1 MKTWLVVAIIAG
13 VGVVGVIAY
22 QQYLKQQQ
30 NAANEAQYGL
40 STAQLN
46 TTLPGTVNT
55 VQQVI
60 TNPVQAAFENVFS
73 LQNLLL
79 HVFPDRK
86 SVV

>member
-60 TNPVQAAFENVFS
+60 TNPVQAAFENAFS

-79 HVFPDRK
+79 HVFP
-86 SVV
+86 